1 MNWLLKKFDDLTPHE
16 LYAILQLRNEVFAVE
31 QNCVY
36 RDMDDKDQPSYHL
49 MGLFNN
55 KLVAYT
61 RLIPPG
67 IIYNEPSIGRV
78 VTSPSIRREGLGK
91 VLMNQ
96 SMDELYR
103 LFGKQ
108 SIKIGA
114 QCYLQKFYTDLGFV
128 PCGDM
133 YLEDGIEHIQMIKS

>member
-1 MNWLLKKFDDLTPHE
+1 
-16 LYAILQLRNEVFAVE
+16 
-31 QNCVY
+31 
-36 RDMDDKDQPSYHL
+36 
-49 MGLFNN
+49 
-55 KLVAYT
+55 
-61 RLIPPG
+61 
-67 IIYNEPSIGRV
+67 
-78 VTSPSIRREGLGK
+78 
-91 VLMNQ
+91 
-96 SMDELYR
+96 MDELYR